1 MVDCGVSSQ
10 HSESQITISHIALGS
25 NLGDRL
31 EHLQAGAQLLEHPE
45 IRAYQGIRISGKSR
59 IFETE
64 PVGGPDNQG
73 AYLNAVVRLESRF
86 SARDLLNILLEIE
99 LMRGRVRSERW
110 GPRTLDLDLLI
121 HGLEVIHEPGLIV
134 PHPRLHERAFV
145 LEPLA
150 DLAPNLEIP
159 GLGTTVQDLRARVG
173 SEGVWPT
180 ELEF

>member
-1 MVDCGVSSQ
+1 MVDYGVSSQ
-10 HSESQITISHIALGS
+10 RSPTIISYIALGS

-31 EHLQAGAQLLEHPE
+31 EHLQIGAQLLEAH
-45 IRAYQGIRISGKSR
+45 QGVRVTDKSR

-86 SARDLLNILLEIE
+86 SARHLLNVLLEVE
-99 LMRGRVRSERW
+99 HQRGRVRSERW

-121 HGLEVIHEPGLIV
+121 HGLERIDEPGLIV

-150 DLAPNLEIP
+150 DLAPDLEIP
-159 GLGTTVQDLRARVG
+159 GLRTTVQALRTRVG
-173 SEGVWPT
+173 SAGVWPT
-180 ELEF
+180 DLGF

>member
-10 HSESQITISHIALGS
+10 HSATIISYIALGS

-31 EHLQAGAQLLEHPE
+31 EHLQIGAQLLEVH
-45 IRAYQGIRISGKSR
+45 QGIRITGKSR

-73 AYLNAVVRLESRF
+73 AYLNAVARLESRF
-86 SARDLLNILLEIE
+86 SARDLLNILLEVE
-99 LMRGRVRSERW
+99 HLRGRVRSERW

-121 HGLEVIHEPGLIV
+121 HGLERIDEPGLIV

-150 DLAPNLEIP
+150 DLAPELEVP
-159 GLGTTVQDLRARVG
+159 GLGLTVKSLQTRVG
-173 SEGVWPT
+173 SQGVWPT
-180 ELEF
+180 DLEF

>member
-1 MVDCGVSSQ
+1 MVDCIVSSQ
-10 HSESQITISHIALGS
+10 HFASAKTISYIALGS

-31 EHLQAGAQLLEHPE
+31 EHLQNGVRLIEAQRGVH
-45 IRAYQGIRISGKSR
+45 ISDKSR

-86 SARDLLNILLEIE
+86 SARDLLNFLLEVE

-121 HGLEVIHEPGLIV
+121 HGPEIIDEPGLIV

-145 LEPLA
+145 LEPLS

-159 GLGTTVQDLRARVG
+159 GLGTTVQDLRTRVG
-173 SEGVWPT
+173 SAGVWAT
-180 ELEF
+180 SLEF

>member
-1 MVDCGVSSQ
+1 MVDYGVSSQ
-10 HSESQITISHIALGS
+10 RSPTIISYIALGS

-31 EHLQAGAQLLEHPE
+31 EHLQIGAQLLEAH
-45 IRAYQGIRISGKSR
+45 QGVRVTDKSR

-86 SARDLLNILLEIE
+86 SARHLLNVLLEVE
-99 LMRGRVRSERW
+99 HRRGRVRSERW

-121 HGLEVIHEPGLIV
+121 HGLERIDEPGLIV

-150 DLAPNLEIP
+150 DLTLDLEIP
-159 GLGTTVQDLRARVG
+159 GLRTTVQALRTRVG
-173 SEGVWPT
+173 SAGVWPT
-180 ELEF
+180 DLGF

>member
-1 MVDCGVSSQ
+1 MVDCCVSSQ
-10 HSESQITISHIALGS
+10 NTAPSKIISYIALGS

-31 EHLQAGAQLLEHPE
+31 DHLQNGAQLLEAH
-45 IRAYQGIRISGKSR
+45 QGIRITGKSR

-86 SARDLLNILLEIE
+86 AARDLLDVLLETE
-99 LMRGRVRSERW
+99 LQRGRVRSERW

-121 HGLEVIHEPGLIV
+121 HGFETIDEPGLIV

-145 LEPLA
+145 LEPLG
-150 DLAPNLEIP
+150 DLAPDLEVP
-159 GLGTTVQDLRARVG
+159 GLGLMVKSLQARVG
-173 SEGVWPT
+173 SEGVWAT
-180 ELEF
+180 ALKF

>member
-10 HSESQITISHIALGS
+10 HSPTIISYIALGS

-31 EHLQAGAQLLEHPE
+31 EHLRHGARLLEVH
-45 IRAYQGIRISGKSR
+45 QGLRITGKSR

-73 AYLNAVVRLESRF
+73 AYLNAVARLESRF
-86 SARDLLNILLEIE
+86 SARDLLNILLEVE
-99 LMRGRVRSERW
+99 HLRGRVRSERW

-121 HGLEVIHEPGLIV
+121 HGFETIDEPGLIV

-145 LEPLA
+145 LEPLG
-150 DLAPNLEIP
+150 DLVAELEVP
-159 GLGTTVQDLRARVG
+159 GLGETVRALQARVG

-180 ELEF
+180 TLEF

>member
-1 MVDCGVSSQ
+1 VVDCGVSSQ
-10 HSESQITISHIALGS
+10 HSVTTVSYIALGS

-31 EHLQAGAQLLEHPE
+31 EHLRSGAQLLEVH
-45 IRAYQGIRISGKSR
+45 RGIHITGKSR

-64 PVGGPDNQG
+64 PVGGPDNQD

-86 SARDLLNILLEIE
+86 LARDLLNILLETE
-99 LMRGRVRSERW
+99 LQRGRVRSERW

-121 HGLEVIHEPGLIV
+121 HGLEQIDAPGLIV

-150 DLAPNLEIP
+150 DLAPDLEVP
-159 GLGTTVQDLRARVG
+159 GLGLTVKSLKARVG
-173 SEGVWPT
+173 SDGVWAT
-180 ELEF
+180 TLEF

>member
-10 HSESQITISHIALGS
+10 HSPTIISYIALGS

-31 EHLQAGAQLLEHPE
+31 EHLSSGARLLEAH
-45 IRAYQGIRISGKSR
+45 RGIRITGKSK

-64 PVGGPDNQG
+64 PVGGPDHQG

-86 SARDLLNILLEIE
+86 SARDLLSILLEIE
-99 LMRGRVRSERW
+99 LVRGRVRSERW

-121 HGLEVIHEPGLIV
+121 HGLEMIDEPGLIV

-145 LEPLA
+145 LEPLG
-150 DLAPNLEIP
+150 DLAPELEVP
-159 GLGTTVQDLRARVG
+159 GLGETVKSLQVRVG
-173 SEGVWPT
+173 SEGVWAT
-180 ELEF
+180 DLGF

>member
-1 MVDCGVSSQ
+1 MVDCIVSSQ
-10 HSESQITISHIALGS
+10 HFASAKTISYIALGS

-31 EHLQAGAQLLEHPE
+31 EHLQAGAQLLEAH
-45 IRAYQGIRISGKSR
+45 QGIRITGKSR

-86 SARDLLNILLEIE
+86 SARNLLNILLEVE
-99 LMRGRVRSERW
+99 HLRGRVRSERW

-121 HGLEVIHEPGLIV
+121 HGLETIDEPGLIV

-150 DLAPNLEIP
+150 DLAPDLEIP
-159 GLGTTVQDLRARVG
+159 GFRTTVQDLQARVG

>member
-1 MVDCGVSSQ
+1 MVDCAVSSQ
-10 HSESQITISHIALGS
+10 TISYIALGS

-31 EHLQAGAQLLEHPE
+31 EHLRSGMQLLQHPQ
-45 IRAYQGIRISGKSR
+45 IRAHQGIRITGKSR

-64 PVGGPDNQG
+64 PVGGPGNQG

-86 SARDLLNILLEIE
+86 SARALLNILLEIE
-99 LMRGRVRSERW
+99 LQRGRVRSERW

-121 HGLEVIHEPGLIV
+121 HGLETIDEPGLIV

-150 DLAPNLEIP
+150 DLAPDLEVP
-159 GLGTTVQDLRARVG
+159 GLNETVQALQVRVG
-173 SEGVWPT
+173 SAGVWAT
-180 ELEF
+180 TLEF

>member
-1 MVDCGVSSQ
+1 MVDCIVSSQ
-10 HSESQITISHIALGS
+10 HSASTQIISYIALGS
-25 NLGDRL
+25 NLGNRL
-31 EHLQAGAQLLEHPE
+31 EHLQIGAQLLESQ
-45 IRAYQGIRISGKSR
+45 RGIRITGKSR

-64 PVGGPDNQG
+64 PVGGPDHQG
-73 AYLNAVVRLESRF
+73 AYLNAVLRLESRY
-86 SARDLLNILLEIE
+86 SARDLLNILLETE
-99 LMRGRVRSERW
+99 LQRGRVRSERW

-121 HGLEVIHEPGLIV
+121 HGFEIIDEPGLIV

-159 GLGTTVQDLRARVG
+159 GLRTTVQELRTRVG

-180 ELEF
+180 DLEF

>member
-10 HSESQITISHIALGS
+10 TISYIALGS

-31 EHLQAGAQLLEHPE
+31 GHLQAGAQLLEAH
-45 IRAYQGIRISGKSR
+45 QGIRTTGKSR
-59 IFETE
+59 IFETD

-86 SARDLLNILLEIE
+86 TARQLLDVLLEIE
-99 LMRGRVRSERW
+99 LQRGRVRSERW

-121 HGLEVIHEPGLIV
+121 HGLKVIHESGLIV

-150 DLAPNLEIP
+150 DLAPDLEVP
-159 GLGTTVQDLRARVG
+159 GFGLTVKSLQARVG
-173 SEGVWPT
+173 SEGVWAT
-180 ELEF
+180 DLEF

>member
-1 MVDCGVSSQ
+1 VVDCGVSSQ
-10 HSESQITISHIALGS
+10 HSVTTVSYIALGS

-31 EHLQAGAQLLEHPE
+31 EHLRSGAQLLEAHQ
-45 IRAYQGIRISGKSR
+45 AIRITGKSR

-86 SARDLLNILLEIE
+86 TARQLLNVLLETE
-99 LMRGRVRSERW
+99 LQRGRVRNERW
-110 GPRTLDLDLLI
+110 GPRTLDLDLLL
-121 HGLEVIHEPGLIV
+121 HGSQTIDEPGLIV

-150 DLAPNLEIP
+150 DLAAELEVP
-159 GLGTTVQDLRARVG
+159 GLGLTVKSLQARVG
-173 SEGVWPT
+173 SEGVWAT
-180 ELEF
+180 MLEF

>member
-1 MVDCGVSSQ
+1 MVDYGVSSQ
-10 HSESQITISHIALGS
+10 RSPTIISYIALGS

-31 EHLQAGAQLLEHPE
+31 EHLQIGAQLLEAH
-45 IRAYQGIRISGKSR
+45 QGVRVTDKSR

-86 SARDLLNILLEIE
+86 SARHLLNVLLEVE
-99 LMRGRVRSERW
+99 HQRGRVRSERW

-121 HGLEVIHEPGLIV
+121 HGLERIDEPGLIV

-150 DLAPNLEIP
+150 DLAPDLKIP
-159 GLGTTVQDLRARVG
+159 GLRTTVQALRTRVG
-173 SEGVWPT
+173 SAGVWPT
-180 ELEF
+180 DLGF

>member
-1 MVDCGVSSQ
+1 MVDCGMSLQ
-10 HSESQITISHIALGS
+10 HSPTIISYIALGS

-31 EHLQAGAQLLEHPE
+31 EHLQIGAQLLESQ
-45 IRAYQGIRISGKSR
+45 RGIRITGKSR
-59 IFETE
+59 IFETD

-86 SARDLLNILLEIE
+86 SARHLLDVLLEVE
-99 LMRGRVRSERW
+99 HQRGRVRSERW

-159 GLGTTVQDLRARVG
+159 GLRTTVQELRTRVG
-173 SEGVWPT
+173 SAGVWAT
-180 ELEF
+180 TLEF

>member
-1 MVDCGVSSQ
+1 MVDCDMG
-10 HSESQITISHIALGS
+10 SQIISYIALGS

-31 EHLQAGAQLLEHPE
+31 EHLQLGTQWLEH
-45 IRAYQGIRISGKSR
+45 QGIRITGKSR

-86 SARDLLNILLEIE
+86 SARHLLDVLLEAE
-99 LMRGRVRSERW
+99 HQRGRVRSERW

-121 HGLEVIHEPGLIV
+121 HGLEVILEPGLIV

-159 GLGTTVQDLRARVG
+159 GLKTTVQELRTRVG
-173 SEGVWPT
+173 SAGVWAT
-180 ELEF
+180 TLEF